1 MKVFGIVFVI
11 SVFALGIVAMRSE
24 INRSGRAISKLHDEV
39 EIKEARNQYL
49 KLETQRLSGPDEIT
63 RVAQEKL
70 NLRRTPPSKVIH
82 LEE

>member
-11 SVFALGIVAMRSE
+11 SIFALGIVAMRSE

-49 KLETQRLSGPDEIT
+49 KLETQRLSGPEEIS

-70 NLRRTPPSKVIH
+70 NLRRTSPSKVIH